1 MEKQEKFIKTDLTSA
16 KLCVIIYL
24 YLLKGVDEEGNVAEP
39 QREVAVGASHRG
51 LALFV
56 ASEPGGRKRTQ
67 VDPPRD
73 CCVNAYGLS
82 DPEGRLLCRNLSGTA
97 GKLLVSRILYSLGRL
112 FFCLRTG
119 GFYGK
124 HDGHRSQNQR
134 NGRAYP

>member
-1 MEKQEKFIKTDLTSA
+1 MPCRGFSAEKQEKFAETDLTTV
-16 KLCVIIYL
+16 KFCVIMYL

-39 QREVAVGASHRG
+39 SREVAVGASHRG

-56 ASEPGGRKRTQ
+56 ASEPGGRKRVQ

-97 GKLLVSRILYSLGRL
+97 GKLLVSRILL
-112 FFCLRTG
+112 FFGAIIFLP
-119 GFYGK
+119 
-124 HDGHRSQNQR
+124 QNR
-134 NGRAYP
+134 RFLWKT

>member
-1 MEKQEKFIKTDLTSA
+1 MNF
-16 KLCVIIYL
+16 CVNIYL

-39 QREVAVGASHRG
+39 SREVAVGASHRE
-51 LALFV
+51 LTLFV
-56 ASEPGGRKRTQ
+56 ASEPGGRKHMQ
-67 VDPPRD
+67 VDPLRD

-82 DPEGRLLCRNLSGTA
+82 DPEGRLLRRNLSGTA
-97 GKLLVSRILYSLGRL
+97 GKLLVSRILLFFGAL